1 MKSPR
6 EIAEHMLNNDAF
18 SRWLGIKLV
27 AIDEGFCELSMTA
40 REEMLNGFYILHGGI
55 SYSLADSALAFAAN
69 AYGQHALS
77 VETSI
82 SHHAKVQPDEEIRAV
97 AHPIFKGK
105 KFSSFQVLVSKTSG
119 ELIASF
125 KGSVYHAERLWNFE

>member
-1 MKSPR
+1 MKSPL

-18 SRWLGIKLV
+18 SRWLGIKLE

-69 AYGQHALS
+69 AYGHHALS

-82 SHHAKVQPDEEIRAV
+82 SHHAKVQPNEEIRAV
-97 AHPIFKGK
+97 ANPIFKGK